1 MSVRTACHN
10 QTDPLVYVGDSEV
23 AENLMWVIF
32 LASEYLLNFYSKSSH
47 TYETLWHVDDEP
59 VNLFKAKLGEKAAF
73 QNVMLAFGGFSDVS
87 DICGQTEPIWQGF
100 TANSSIQ
107 GDFRPVHCVIAKAIG
122 MNVRMITAIFPHK
135 SGTLQLPQ
143 GVSGGDSVWDRDIR
157 INIGNT
163 TIVLDEDKL

>member
-1 MSVRTACHN
+1 
-10 QTDPLVYVGDSEV
+10 
-23 AENLMWVIF
+23 MWVIF